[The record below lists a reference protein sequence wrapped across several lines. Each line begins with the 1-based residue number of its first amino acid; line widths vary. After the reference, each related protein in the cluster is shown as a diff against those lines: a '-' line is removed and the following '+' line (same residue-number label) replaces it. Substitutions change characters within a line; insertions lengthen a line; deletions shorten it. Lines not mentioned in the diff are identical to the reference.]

1 MQSSFGGPGMMMLGS
16 EASQIPQV
24 NAIASVAP
32 NVMTNSSVST
42 IKEQNTELQS
52 KITALDVQYQ
62 RLMEQ
67 VEQQSS
73 LLEAELQR
81 NEKL

>member
-1 MQSSFGGPGMMMLGS
+1 MMMLGS
-16 EASQIPQV
+16 EASQMPQV
-24 NAIASVAP
+24 NPLAPVAP
-32 NVMTNSSVST
+32 TVMTESSVSV

-81 NEKL
+81 NKKLWA

>member
-1 MQSSFGGPGMMMLGS
+1 MARMSPESHLTRIQQYFSFIGG
-16 EASQIPQV
+16 
-24 NAIASVAP
+24 IAE
-32 NVMTNSSVST
+32 TT